1 MHRDSRDTTANDATV
16 AGTIQVTSDQC
27 VEPHTSGPN
36 GEIDWLNCGLTGAGW
51 TPPHITVDDMIVKD
65 LSEALKDPNT
75 PFKACAAYEDMFN
88 KHASEFGLKP
98 IMLAAFAMQES
109 TCNPA
114 TGLMQL
120 TEDKCGEAPGGDCRD
135 PDYNIRTGAKYFA
148 DTLSGNG
155 GSVLV
160 SIGEYNGWSPGLTQE
175 KATAARDSSCC
186 RCQNNLDY
194 LHQYMN
200 GWLQNID
207 AYAANLGKYHNLDGC
222 ADK

>member
-1 MHRDSRDTTANDATV
+1 
-16 AGTIQVTSDQC
+16 
-27 VEPHTSGPN
+27 
-36 GEIDWLNCGLTGAGW
+36 
-51 TPPHITVDDMIVKD
+51 
-65 LSEALKDPNT
+65 
-75 PFKACAAYEDMFN
+75 MFN

-114 TGLMQL
+114 TVGGGGEQGLMQL
-120 TEDKCGEAPGGDCRD
+120 TEDKCGAAPGGDCRD
-135 PDYNIRTGAKYFA
+135 PVSLSCCYSSRLAFGALAHDIGVFFSVQDYNIRTGAKYFA

-160 SIGEYNGWSPGLTQE
+160 SIGEYNGWAPGLTQVRVICNPSAHTVGFQFDTITE
-175 KATAARDSSCC
+175 MRRRKKRPQPGTRRAAGARTTWTSASLSFPSPSKLYSLTIS
-186 RCQNNLDY
+186 RSLFS